1 MPAASFNLF
10 SDPALA
16 SRQAQLNSQWYAL
29 NQTIDECSLTASS
42 APFFSNFYS
51 DYAEWQTFFASG
63 SDWSSSSKHATDEW
77 QTKLQ
82 DYTKQVAAYCGQ
94 SSADAGGA
102 AYIPGVKDNPAD
114 ELGIWEGIKSDV
126 TAPFTFASS
135 LVTKIGII
143 AAVVVGAI
151 LVAVIWVAIKGNVKA
166 GPSGVSVGK

>member
-10 SDPALA
+10 SDPSLA
-16 SRQAQLNSQWYAL
+16 ARQAQLNSQWYAL

-94 SSADAGGA
+94 SSGDAGGA

-114 ELGIWEGIKSDV
+114 EPGIWDEIKSDV
-126 TAPFTFASS
+126 TAPFTFAES
-135 LVTKIGII
+135 LVTKVGII
-143 AAVVVGAI
+143 VAIVIGAV
-151 LVAVIWVAIKGNVKA
+151 LVAIIWVSVKGSVNIA
-166 GPSGVSVGK
+166 GVGSVGK